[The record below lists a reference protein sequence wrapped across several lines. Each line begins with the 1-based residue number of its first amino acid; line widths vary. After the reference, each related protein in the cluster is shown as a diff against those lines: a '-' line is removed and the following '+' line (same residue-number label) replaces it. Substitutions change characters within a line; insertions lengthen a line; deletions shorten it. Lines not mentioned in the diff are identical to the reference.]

1 MDKLEIRYHSAM
13 PNWAK
18 VVGLK
23 IKAVHEC
30 EGGGFMI
37 DKWQAEDIVRGS
49 ADRTEIRAA
58 SYANGY
64 HDGWSA
70 AIKQFADYGANAR
83 VHMAK
88 AVEAL
93 ARADQDLNGLIIPK
107 ESPHVG

>member
-18 VVGLK
+18 VVGLR
-23 IKAVHEC
+23 IKAVPEC

-37 DKWQAEDIVRGS
+37 DKEQAEFIVRGHL
-49 ADRTEIRAA
+49 DRTEIRAA

-70 AIKQFADYGANAR
+70 AVKQFADCGANAR
-83 VHMAK
+83 INMAK

-107 ESPHVG
+107 ETPHGG